1 MTAFLFEP
9 GEEMRLEDVT
19 VEDVLING
27 EGQSIPL
34 PGSER
39 PKELE
44 GALPSHQPPDMNAIL
59 WSIARLALHGIRVGG
74 TFASSIMLMALCGP
88 GFAGEVPAPKK
99 LASVEGITEY
109 QFDNGLRVLLFP
121 DASQSKVTVNMTVL
135 VGSRQEGYGETGMAH
150 LLEHMVFKGTPNHPH
165 VPKALQDHGAVFNG
179 STSSDRVNYFE
190 TLAATDAN
198 LEFAID
204 LEADRLVNSFIKKED
219 LDSEMTVVR
228 NEFERGEN
236 SPQGVLMER
245 IEAVAYDWHN
255 YGKPTI
261 GNRSDIERVPIQNL
275 QAFYKKYYQ
284 PDNIVVIV
292 AGKFDDTKALASIAK
307 HFGVLPRPAR
317 KLDATWTEEPAQDGE
332 RFVTLRRVGDV
343 SAIGV
348 AYHIPAGAHED
359 NAALQVLANILST
372 QPSGRLYKE
381 LVETKKASSASASA
395 RREHDPGLFMT
406 DAEVSHDGSIDQLRE
421 SLLAILENIG
431 AQGVTPE
438 EVNRAKQQIL
448 RARERAATDTAQVG
462 IALSEWAAQGDWRLY
477 FLFRDRIEK
486 VTPEAVKAA
495 AAKYLVR
502 NNRTVGVFIP
512 TEKPERIAIP
522 PTPDVV
528 SLVADYRGRAAI
540 AEGEAFDPTPEN
552 IEARVQRLEIP
563 DGIKVTL
570 LPKKSRGEEVHLAL
584 TFRYGNEEN
593 LRGLEPATGFLS
605 ELMLRGTKK
614 LSYQQL
620 RDELDRLGATLAGAG
635 GGGRR
640 GGGRRGGGGGG
651 GALGEVSFSIQAKR
665 ETLPDVLRLL
675 QQVLREPALPRDEFE
690 VMKRE
695 RLAGLERIK
704 TEPAMLAPRLLQ
716 RQLSPYSKDDVR
728 YTPTIEESIERL
740 KAASYEQVVQLY
752 RDYLG
757 SQAGELTIV
766 GDFDANACL
775 PILRDSV
782 AGWKATKPYARIASP
797 LSSEVVASEHTINTP
812 DKANAT
818 FTAGLLFPMRDDDPD
833 YPALLMGNYIL
844 GGGTL
849 SSRLGNRIRQKEG
862 LSYGVTSGVNV
873 SSEDRRAGFTI
884 SAIVNPQN
892 ISRLQQCALEE
903 LDSLLHD
910 GVTADELDRAR
921 EGYLQARKVGRGND
935 AALAGTLGSLRHL
948 DRTMAWESDL
958 EKQISSLTPE
968 QVKSALNHCI
978 NPKKLVVVTAGD
990 FQTQSAGASAQGSLP
1005 AASPSRKE

>member
-1 MTAFLFEP
+1 M
-9 GEEMRLEDVT
+9 
-19 VEDVLING
+19 
-27 EGQSIPL
+27 S
-34 PGSER
+34 
-39 PKELE
+39 
-44 GALPSHQPPDMNAIL
+44 AIL
-59 WSIARLALHGIRVGG
+59 CSIARLPLYGIRVGG
-74 TFASSIMLMALCGP
+74 TFACSIMLMALCGP
-88 GFAGEVPAPKK
+88 GFANEVPTPKR

-179 STSSDRVNYFE
+179 STSLDRVNYFE

-204 LEADRLVNSFIKKED
+204 LEADRLVNSFIRKED

-284 PDNIVVIV
+284 PDNIVLIV
-292 AGKFDDTKALASIAK
+292 AGKFDDTKALASIAQ

-332 RFVTLRRVGDV
+332 RSVTLRRVGDV

-359 NAALQVLANILST
+359 NAALQVLGNILST

-381 LVETKKASSASASA
+381 LVESKKASSASAGA
-395 RREHDPGLFMT
+395 RREHDPGLFMA
-406 DAEVSHDGSIDQLRE
+406 DAEVSHDGSIDELRE
-421 SLLAILENIG
+421 SLVSLLENIG
-431 AQGVTPE
+431 AQGVTAE

-462 IALSEWAAQGDWRLY
+462 ITLSEWAAQGDWRLY
-477 FLFRDRIEK
+477 FLSRDRIEN
-486 VTPEAVKAA
+486 VTPESVKAA

-522 PTPDVV
+522 PTPDVAG
-528 SLVADYRGRAAI
+528 LVADYRGRAAI
-540 AEGEAFDPTPEN
+540 TEGEAFDPTPEN
-552 IEARVQRLEIP
+552 VEARLQRLEIP

-570 LPKKSRGEEVHLAL
+570 LPKRSRGGEVHLTL
-584 TFRYGNEEN
+584 TLRYGNEEN
-593 LRGLEPATGFLS
+593 LRGFEAATGFLS

-614 LSYQQL
+614 LTYQQL
-620 RDELDRLGATLAGAG
+620 RDELDRLGATLGGAG

-651 GALGEVSFSIQAKR
+651 STLGEVTFSIQAKR
-665 ETLPDVLRLL
+665 DTLPDVLRLL

-695 RLAGLERIK
+695 SLAGLERIK

-740 KAASYEQVVQLY
+740 QAASYEQVVQLY
-752 RDYLG
+752 QGYLS

-766 GDFDANACL
+766 GDFDANVCL
-775 PILRDSV
+775 PILKDSMT
-782 AGWKATKPYARIASP
+782 GWKATQPYARIASP
-797 LSSEVVASEHTINTP
+797 LTSEVPGSEHTINTP

-892 ISRLQQCALEE
+892 IRRLQQCAIEE
-903 LDSLLHD
+903 LDSLLRD
-910 GVTADELDRAR
+910 GVTADELDQAR
-921 EGYLQARKVGRGND
+921 EGYLQARKVARGND
-935 AALAGTLGSLRHL
+935 AALAGTLGNLRHL
-948 DRTMAWESDL
+948 GRTMAWESDL
-958 EKQISSLTPE
+958 EKRISGLTPG

-990 FQTQSAGASAQGSLP
+990 FQSKSADASGQQSLP
-1005 AASPSRKE
+1005 AASPGRKE